1 MARKTTQ
8 SVETM
13 RELREMLKAR
23 IENYELLIEARKRSI
38 LDDPS
43 DGNLAKQLLFIHE
56 YEKHIEEIWKV
67 DSELRFDSEDLTGEE
82 EK

>member
-23 IENYELLIEARKRSI
+23 IKNYELLIEARKRSV
-38 LDDPS
+38 LEDPS
-43 DGNLAKQLLFIHE
+43 DGNLSKQLMFIHE
-56 YEKHIEEIWKV
+56 YEKHIEEIWRV
-67 DSELRFDSEDLTGEE
+67 DSELRFDIEDLTGEE